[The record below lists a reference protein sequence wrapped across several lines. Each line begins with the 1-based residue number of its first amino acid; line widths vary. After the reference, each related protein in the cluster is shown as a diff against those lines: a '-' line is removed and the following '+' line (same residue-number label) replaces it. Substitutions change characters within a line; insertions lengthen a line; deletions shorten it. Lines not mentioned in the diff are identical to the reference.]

1 MIPFLL
7 NKTYFEQTPNNDTPL
22 IGGVLSESESNT
34 DITNKSVK
42 LL

>member
-1 MIPFLL
+1 
-7 NKTYFEQTPNNDTPL
+7 NKTYNQQNTNNDTPL